1 MDKSFSWVDRIEGTL
16 VVPADKSIA
25 HRALMFA
32 GMAAGT
38 SRITGRISGEDVN
51 STRRCMESL
60 GAQVTAESPGVLVVR
75 GTGWH
80 TPAQAALDCG
90 NSGTT
95 MRLLCGAL
103 AGREGKYIL
112 SGDSSLSRRPM
123 LRVAEPLSLMGA
135 TVETSDE
142 GRPPLTVR
150 GRAGSLT
157 PLIYRS
163 PVPSAQV
170 KSAILLA
177 GLQADGLTTVQESAP
192 SRDHT
197 ERILAW
203 LGCRILCTEGQ
214 VSVQGGDQLFAHG
227 GFEMQLPGD
236 LSSAAFWLVAA
247 ILAPAG
253 EIRIDGVGL
262 NPGRTGIL
270 DVLSAMGA
278 GLEITPTADAPE
290 PVGTVV
296 ARPSR
301 LKATEVS
308 GATIPAALDE
318 LPLVALAAT
327 QAEGTTII
335 RDAAELR
342 VKETDR
348 IAVLAEGLR
357 ALGAKVEDRP
367 DGLIIEGPTPLGG
380 GTVKAAGD
388 HRMAMTFAVAG
399 LISREPVTVT
409 GWDAASV
416 SYPGFGDDLKKVA
429 G

>member
-1 MDKSFSWVDRIEGTL
+1 MDKSFSRADRIEGRL
-16 VVPADKSIA
+16 EVAADKSIA

-32 GMAAGT
+32 GMAAGV
-38 SRITGRISGEDVN
+38 SRISGGISGEDVN
-51 STRRCMESL
+51 STRRCMEML
-60 GAQVTAESPGVLVVR
+60 GAQVADEGPGVLVVT
-75 GTGWH
+75 GTGWK
-80 TPAQAALDCG
+80 TPVEATLDCG

-95 MRLLCGAL
+95 MRLLSGAL
-103 AGREGKYIL
+103 AGRKGTFTL
-112 SGDSSLSRRPM
+112 SGDPSLSRRPM
-123 LRVAEPLSLMGA
+123 LRVAEPLRLMGA
-135 TVETSDE
+135 GVETSDG
-142 GRPPLTVR
+142 GRPPLTIR
-150 GRAGSLT
+150 GGSIE
-157 PLIYRS
+157 PIIYRL

-177 GLQADGLTTVQESAP
+177 GLQADGLTTVQESVP

-203 LGCRILCTEGQ
+203 LGCRILRTEGQ
-214 VSVQGGDQLFAHG
+214 ISVQGGDQLFGHR
-227 GFEMQLPGD
+227 GFELQVPGD

-270 DVLSAMGA
+270 DILTAMGA
-278 GLEITPTADAPE
+278 DLEIIPTADAPE
-290 PVGTVV
+290 PVGTVI

-301 LKATEVS
+301 LRATEVS
-308 GATIPAALDE
+308 GATIPAAVDE

-327 QAEGTTII
+327 QADGTTVI
-335 RDAAELR
+335 RDAAELK

-348 IAVLAEGLR
+348 VTVLAQGLR
-357 ALGAKVEDRP
+357 TLGAKVEDRP

-380 GTVKAAGD
+380 GRVDAVGD

-399 LISREPVTVT
+399 LFAREPVTVT
-409 GWDAASV
+409 GWEAASV
-416 SYPGFGDDLKKVA
+416 SYPGFLDDLKKVA

>member
-1 MDKSFSWVDRIEGTL
+1 MDRSFSRVESLSGTL
-16 VVPADKSIA
+16 EVPADKSIG

-38 SRITGRISGEDVN
+38 SRITGQISGEDVN
-51 STRRCMESL
+51 STRRCMEAL
-60 GAQVTAESPGVLVVR
+60 GARITDEGPGALLVR
-75 GTGWH
+75 GTGWE
-80 TPAQAALDCG
+80 TPAEADLDCG

-95 MRLLCGAL
+95 MRLLAGAL
-103 AGREGKYIL
+103 AGRKGSFTLAGDLSL
-112 SGDSSLSRRPM
+112 SGRPM
-123 LRVAEPLSLMGA
+123 LRVAKPLRLMGA
-135 TVETSDE
+135 SVRTSE
-142 GRPPLTVR
+142 NGRPPLTIT
-150 GRAGSLT
+150 GSRLS
-157 PLIYRS
+157 PIIYRS

-177 GLQADGLTTVQESAP
+177 GLQAEGLTTVQESAQ

-203 LGCRILCTEGQ
+203 LGCRVLCTEGQ
-214 VSVQGGDQLFAHG
+214 VSVQGGDQLFGHK
-227 GFEMQLPGD
+227 GFELDVPGD

-247 ILAPAG
+247 LLAPAG
-253 EIRIDGVGL
+253 ELRVEGVGL

-270 DVLSAMGA
+270 DILSAMGA
-278 GLEITPTADAPE
+278 DLEVVPTADSPE

-296 ARPSR
+296 ARPGR
-301 LKATEVS
+301 LNATEVG
-308 GATIPAALDE
+308 GAAIPAAVDE

-327 QAEGTTII
+327 QAEGTTVI
-335 RDAAELR
+335 RDAGELR

-367 DGLIIEGPTPLGG
+367 DGLTIEGPTPLGG
-380 GTVKAAGD
+380 GVVQAAGD
-388 HRMAMTFAVAG
+388 HRMALTFAVAG
-399 LISREPVTVT
+399 LIAREPVTVR

-416 SYPGFGDDLKKVA
+416 SYPGFLEDLKKVA
-429 G
+429 R

>member
-1 MDKSFSWVDRIEGTL
+1 MDRSFGRVERLEGSL
-16 VVPADKSIA
+16 EVPADKSIA

-38 SRITGRISGEDVN
+38 SRITGQISGEDVN
-51 STRRCMESL
+51 STRRCMEVL
-60 GAQVTAESPGVLVVR
+60 GAEVTDGAPGVLIVR
-75 GTGWH
+75 GTGWK
-80 TPAQAALDCG
+80 TPAEAELDCG

-95 MRLLCGAL
+95 MRLLAGAL
-103 AGREGKYIL
+103 AGRKGKFTL
-112 SGDSSLSRRPM
+112 SGDPSLSRRPM
-123 LRVAEPLSLMGA
+123 LRVAEPLGLMGA
-135 TVETSDE
+135 SVETSE
-142 GRPPLTVR
+142 NGRPPLTIR
-150 GRAGSLT
+150 GGHLK
-157 PLIYRS
+157 PIIYRS
-163 PVPSAQV
+163 PVSSAQV

-203 LGCRILCTEGQ
+203 LGCRVLRTEGQ
-214 VSVQGGDQLFAHG
+214 VSVQGGDQLFSHQ
-227 GFEMQLPGD
+227 GFELQLPGD

-253 EIRIDGVGL
+253 EVRVEGVGL

-270 DVLSAMGA
+270 EILKEMGA
-278 GLEITPTADAPE
+278 DLEIVPTADSPE

-296 ARPSR
+296 ARPGR
-301 LKATEVS
+301 LQSTEVA
-308 GATIPAALDE
+308 GAMVPAAVDE

-327 QAEGTTII
+327 QAEGTTVI

-348 IAVLAEGLR
+348 IAVLAEGLK

-380 GTVKAAGD
+380 AVVQAAGD
-388 HRMAMTFAVAG
+388 HRMALTFAVAG
-399 LISREPVTVT
+399 LIAREPVTVQ

-416 SYPGFGDDLKKVA
+416 SYPGFLDDLKKVA
-429 G
+429 R